1 MMILC
6 MQSKILQNKELNFTY
21 NLNNTILPHV
31 TIISSAEYN
40 KRILQLFQT
49 IEVIR
54 TFVQILK
61 LEKGKRM
68 YKEN

>member
-1 MMILC
+1 MILC
-6 MQSKILQNKELNFTY
+6 MQSKIWKNKEQNFTY